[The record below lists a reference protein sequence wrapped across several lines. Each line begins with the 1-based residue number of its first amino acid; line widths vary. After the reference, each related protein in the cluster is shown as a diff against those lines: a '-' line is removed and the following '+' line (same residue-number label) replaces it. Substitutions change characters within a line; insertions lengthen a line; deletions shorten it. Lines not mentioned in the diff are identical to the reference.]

1 MLASIALLATS
12 DGVARH
18 RHSSRH
24 LTLKKAKKAKKA
36 RQARSPKDS
45 KLVTGAVALPR
56 GFKIRAPF
64 PCGVAVR
71 VNASY
76 GFHAHKRVHT
86 NATNDYYAVDFTRN
100 EAGNGF
106 DRNVVAVA
114 PGVVRQAGWMRGG
127 WAPYG
132 QVVYIEHSYRDREGH
147 RYQTLYAH
155 LNQVKVAKGQKV
167 RAGQPIGTLGGSS
180 MGRRGKLGFHL
191 HFAMYQDAKRAVLGG
206 GRAVLPEP
214 MGYYRNLRAGMQF
227 VACARPEPVRVATLP
242 EILGS
247 VRSGRTTAN
256 PIQLWPSDDRGLLAV
271 GGLLPIED

>member
-1 MLASIALLATS
+1 MLRRATVILLASIALIAAPEWGS
-12 DGVARH
+12 ARH
-18 RHSSRH
+18 RLSQSSSHRA
-24 LTLKKAKKAKKA
+24 KGSRAKAKRAKV
-36 RQARSPKDS
+36 QAGSPK
-45 KLVTGAVALPR
+45 LVVGAVAKPQ

-64 PCGVAVR
+64 PCGVSVR

-100 EAGNGF
+100 EPGNGF
-106 DRNVVAVA
+106 DRSVVAVA

-132 QVVYIEHSYRDREGH
+132 QVVYIEHAYRDGGH

-155 LNQVKVAKGQKV
+155 LHRVKVSKGQKV

-180 MGRRGKLGFHL
+180 MGGRGRLGFHL
-191 HFAMYQDAKRAVLGG
+191 HFAMYQDANRAVLGG

-214 MGYYRNLRAGMQF
+214 MGNYRNLRAGMEF
-227 VACARPEPVRVATLP
+227 VSCARPEPVRVAALP
-242 EILGS
+242 DE
-247 VRSGRTTAN
+247 
-256 PIQLWPSDDRGLLAV
+256 PIRLPFDDRGLLAV
-271 GGLLPIED
+271 GGLLEPLAD